1 MSNQSLNRRQLL
13 SAAALAGAGL
23 MLGRRTFA
31 QDGARKKI
39 LFFTKSSGF
48 PHSVVTRKNGELA
61 HAERLLTEFGG
72 AAGYDVTC
80 SKDGSIFTPE
90 GLKQYDALAF
100 YTTEDLTRNNTG
112 QRHPK
117 DDQGPTMPPDGQ
129 QVLLDYIASGK
140 GFIGFHCASDTFHSP
155 NYRDKSINKQSEL
168 IRDVQHKDVRTPY
181 IKMIGGEFAGHG
193 SQLKSRMKV
202 ATKNFPGLENLEG
215 ATFQEEWYNL
225 MNLSDDLHV
234 ILVQDTSSMDTAK
247 PGDAMYKRP
256 PYPATW
262 AKSYGQGRV
271 FYTSMGHREDVWT
284 NPFFQK
290 VTLAGLAWTT
300 NKTQF
305 DPKPN
310 IAEATPNVVTFAAA
324 KVG

>member
-13 SAAALAGAGL
+13 SAAAFAGAGL
-23 MLGRRTFA
+23 MLGRPAFA

-48 PHSVVTRKNGELA
+48 PHSVVTRKDGQPA
-61 HAERLLTEFGG
+61 HAERLLTEFGA

-80 SKDGSIFTPE
+80 SKDGSIFTPD

-100 YTTEDLTRNNTG
+100 YTTEDLTRNNNN

-117 DDQGPTMPPDGQ
+117 DDQGPAMPPDGQ

-155 NYRDKSINKQSEL
+155 NYRDKSLNKQSEL
-168 IRDVQHKDVRTPY
+168 IRDVQHNDVRTPY

-202 ATKNFPGLENLEG
+202 ATKNFPGLENLED

-234 ILVQDTSSMDTAK
+234 ILVQDTASMDTSN
-247 PGDAMYKRP
+247 PNHAMYKRP

-262 AKSYGQGRV
+262 AKSYGKGKV

-290 VTLAGLAWTT
+290 VTLAGLAWITG
-300 NKTQF
+300 KTQF

-310 IAEATPNVVTFAAA
+310 VAEATPNIVTFAAA